1 MSNSDKHNARQIAEL
16 AAARKQIEDKL
27 KSESDLIHSILETAN
42 SLIVCLDKKARIV
55 IFNDECE
62 RVTGYKRE
70 EVVGKSWPDIFLQED
85 HHHHSIEN
93 FADWVKQH
101 PKDTYEG
108 PLKTRAGTIRTI
120 SWSNSAVLSRNSDE
134 LTAIAIGHDITERKQ
149 AEKALRKSE
158 RRYGLATAAA
168 RVGVWEWDLKT
179 EEFYLDPNIK
189 AILGYQDNEIP
200 NDLDIWTSYVHPD
213 DRQSVMEAAQ
223 AHLEGHTPEYVFEH
237 RMLHKDGS
245 IRWIFVR
252 GKAIRDADGTVLR
265 MVGTDTDITERKI
278 VENALRESEKRFREL
293 TDLLPQTIYEMN
305 MEGKITFS
313 NRQGF
318 ELTGYTQDDID
329 KGVNVHQLFAPE
341 DRDRLKTDIQ
351 KRLKGEELGNH
362 KYTLL
367 RKDGLTLPILAYSDA
382 IIRDEK
388 PVGLRGIVID
398 ITEREQAEKERQAN
412 EEMICA
418 VLDATTETIYLI
430 DNKLNILSANKTASQ
445 RLGISQDNL
454 AGLNF
459 RDIPHEI
466 MFESVLK
473 FRLEQMEKVI
483 KYGKTVRFEDERK
496 GRIYDNNIY
505 PIFDSRGEVIRVAIF
520 ARDITERKRAEE
532 ALRDSEIKYRTLFKN
547 AVDAIFLEN
556 ENEEIIDVNRQA
568 CRLVGYSRDE
578 LLTMK
583 TTDLETPEISA
594 LPKLPIYTNP
604 DTNIDAPVE
613 KIVKHRDGSLIPTEF
628 TITSFKAGEQTLFLS
643 ILREISDRKKA
654 EKSLRES
661 EEKWRSLVENA
672 PDNILT
678 VERNGIIL
686 FVNRANQGRT
696 RDEVIGKSIYSLVPS
711 EYHDNVRNSI
721 DKVFQT
727 GEPDSY
733 EVKSQDTF
741 GAKWYLNQVGPIK
754 HDDEVN
760 SVIIIST
767 DITAR
772 RQTEAREK
780 ARFQLLNDLRTTKNI
795 DKCLDLGCKAIY
807 EAELFKRAVLTMH
820 DEKKE
825 ITNIGY
831 IGLDEQIVQ
840 ATRNAPASDDALL
853 EKMTQEKYRI
863 GNSYF
868 IPEEAD
874 LPLNEMP
881 RYISQEESM
890 GKSVSAWR
898 PGDELFVPI
907 FGETRKYRG
916 WLSVD
921 TPFSGKRP
929 TLEIAK
935 MLEEIVE
942 IVTQQIREIR
952 ILEELNRGHKEL
964 QKKNVALS
972 EILGHIEE
980 EKRAIKKQ
988 VAENIDQVLLPALKK
1003 VGKSD
1008 GSVNPFYL
1016 ELVDSGLKDL
1026 AETSGGLL
1034 RLYSSLSPREVEVCN
1049 MIKQG
1054 ATTKEISSE
1063 LYITVGTVKRHRETI
1078 RKKLGIK
1085 NKEINLSTFLKNQ

>member
-1 MSNSDKHNARQIAEL
+1 
-16 AAARKQIEDKL
+16 
-27 KSESDLIHSILETAN
+27 
-42 SLIVCLDKKARIV
+42 
-55 IFNDECE
+55 
-62 RVTGYKRE
+62 
-70 EVVGKSWPDIFLQED
+70 LQED

-108 PLKTRAGTIRTI
+108 PLKTRTGTIRTI
-120 SWSNSAVLSRNSDE
+120 LWSNSAILSKNSDE
-134 LTAIAIGHDITERKQ
+134 LTAIAIGQDITKRKQ
-149 AEKALRKSE
+149 AEEALRKSE
-158 RRYGLATAAA
+158 RRYELATAAA

-179 EEFYLDPNIK
+179 GEFYLDPNIK

-200 NDLDIWTSYVHPD
+200 NDLNIWSGYVHPD
-213 DRQSVMEAAQ
+213 DRQQVMEAAQ
-223 AHLEGHTPEYVFEH
+223 AHLEGRTPEYVFEH

-252 GKAIRDADGTVLR
+252 GKAIRDANGTVLR
-265 MVGTDTDITERKI
+265 MVGTDTDITEGKI
-278 VENALRESEKRFREL
+278 VENTLRESEKRFREL
-293 TDLLPQTIYEMN
+293 TDLLPQTVYEMN
-305 MEGKITFS
+305 MEGNITFS

-329 KGVNVHQLFAPE
+329 KGLNIHQLFIPE

-362 KYTLL
+362 EYTLL
-367 RKDGLTLPILAYSDA
+367 RRDGLTLPILAYSD
-382 IIRDEK
+382 
-388 PVGLRGIVID
+388 
-398 ITEREQAEKERQAN
+398 QAN

-418 VLDATTETIYLI
+418 ILDATTETILLL
-430 DNKLNILSANKTASQ
+430 DNQMNILAANDTASQ
-445 RLGISQDNL
+445 RLGISLDDLIGFNY
-454 AGLNF
+454 GNMPS
-459 RDIPHEI
+459 DIVPDE
-466 MFESVLK
+466 VLK
-473 FRLEQMEKVI
+473 FRLERIQKVI
-483 KYGKTVRFEDERK
+483 DSGESIRFEDGRK
-496 GRIYDNNIY
+496 GVLYDNNIY
-505 PIFDSRGEVIRVAIF
+505 PIFNSQGEVIRVAIF
-520 ARDITERKRAEE
+520 ARDITERKRAEA
-532 ALRDSEIKYRTLFKN
+532 ALRDSEIRYRTLFEN

-578 LLTMK
+578 LIMMK

-594 LPKLPIYTNP
+594 LPKLPIYTNAN
-604 DTNIDAPVE
+604 TNIDTPVE
-613 KIVKHRDGSLIPTEF
+613 KIVKHRNGRLIPTEF

-678 VERNGIIL
+678 VERGGTVSFI
-686 FVNRANQGRT
+686 NRAYQGRMPK
-696 RDEVIGKSIYSLVPS
+696 DVIGQSIYSFVPP
-711 EYHDNVRNSI
+711 EYHDNVHNSI

-741 GAKWYLNQVGPIK
+741 GAKWYLNQIGPIK
-754 HDDEVN
+754 HDGKVN

-772 RQTEAREK
+772 KQTEAREK
-780 ARFQLLNDLRTTKNI
+780 ARFRLLKKLRTTEDI
-795 DKCLDLGCKAIY
+795 DQCLTLGCKAIY
-807 EAELFKRAVLTMH
+807 DAELFKRAVLTLH
-820 DEKKE
+820 NEKKE
-825 ITNIGY
+825 ITNMGY
-831 IGLDEQIVQ
+831 IGLDEQVVL
-840 ATRNAPASDDALL
+840 AARNAPAADDALL
-853 EKMTQEKYRI
+853 KKMTQEKYRI
-863 GNSYF
+863 SNSYF
-868 IPEEAD
+868 IPEEATI
-874 LPLNEMP
+874 PLSEMP
-881 RYISQEESM
+881 RRILQKESA
-890 GKSVSAWR
+890 KKIISAWR
-898 PGDELFVPI
+898 SGDELFVPI
-907 FGETRKYRG
+907 FGENRKYRG

-921 TPFSGKRP
+921 TPLSGKRP
-929 TLEIAK
+929 TLEIVK

-942 IVTQQIREIR
+942 IATQQIREIK
-952 ILEELNRGHKEL
+952 ILEKLNRGHKEL
-964 QKKNVALS
+964 QEKNVALR

-980 EKRAIKKQ
+980 EKRVIKKQ

-1003 VGKSD
+1003 VGKPD

-1016 ELVDSGLKDL
+1016 ELIDSGLKDL

-1034 RLYSSLSPREVEVCN
+1034 RIYSSLSPREVEVCN

-1054 ATTKEISSE
+1054 ATTKEISTE

-1085 NKEINLSTFLKNQ
+1085 NKEINLSTFLKNL